1 LVAFLEEVG
10 DTVSSSFA
18 GSASEYD
25 SHFGYWVERES
36 RVEQ

>member
-10 DTVSSSFA
+10 DAMSSSFS

-25 SHFGYWVERES
+25 SHFGY
-36 RVEQ
+36 RVGGDR